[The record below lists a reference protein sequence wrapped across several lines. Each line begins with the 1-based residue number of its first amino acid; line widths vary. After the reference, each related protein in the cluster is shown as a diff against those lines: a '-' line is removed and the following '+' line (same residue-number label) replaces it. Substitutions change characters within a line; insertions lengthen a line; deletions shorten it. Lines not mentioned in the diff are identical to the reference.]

1 MKKLFGTIYILVMPV
16 FLMAQVERY
25 SVVIN
30 EILADPSPVVG
41 LPNTEYIELRNNS
54 KQRVNLFKWKIDN
67 GSTSSTIS
75 IQYILEPDSLVV
87 LCSKT
92 QAVFF
97 NNPNRTI
104 GLTSFP
110 TLNND
115 GDIIS
120 LSAADGKT
128 IHGVEYDNKWY
139 NNSIKSAGGWSLE
152 MIDPYKPCDKNN
164 WGGSI
169 HFSGGTPGK
178 ENSIFKKQTASEKIE
193 ALQCIALNANLISLQ
208 LNQGADSSSLGN
220 VNNFELGIENIHPE
234 WAKAIPPLFN
244 KTELYFKNA
253 LSPKTI
259 YSLKATSIL
268 RCLDKISDTILIKTG
283 LSKPAEEQDLA
294 INELLF
300 DPPPNGADYVELVN
314 ISNSIINAKEIYLS
328 NKNEIGTLG
337 TPYQCSLS
345 DYNIFPGEYLTVTTD
360 AQFIMKNWPK
370 SNQATLKE
378 IKTLPSFPDDNGHVV
393 LMNKQGKIIDEFK
406 YSDDFHFPLL
416 REKSGVSLEKTNPQ
430 VPSNFSINWHSAAA
444 SSGYGTPTHLNSQFI
459 NNDTSKFS
467 ILISPENFSPNN
479 DGIADIISIQ
489 YKFPTPE
496 NLVSIYA
503 FDFNGSMVKKII
515 DNQLCGTSGMY
526 FWDGLD
532 QNRRKVRP
540 GFYIIFTEAIDLSGN
555 RKVIKK
561 MIGVM

>member
-378 IKTLPSFPDDNGHVV
+378 IKT
-393 LMNKQGKIIDEFK
+393 
-406 YSDDFHFPLL
+406 
-416 REKSGVSLEKTNPQ
+416 
-430 VPSNFSINWHSAAA
+430 
-444 SSGYGTPTHLNSQFI
+444 
-459 NNDTSKFS
+459 
-467 ILISPENFSPNN
+467 
-479 DGIADIISIQ
+479 
-489 YKFPTPE
+489 
-496 NLVSIYA
+496 
-503 FDFNGSMVKKII
+503 
-515 DNQLCGTSGMY
+515 
-526 FWDGLD
+526 
-532 QNRRKVRP
+532 
-540 GFYIIFTEAIDLSGN
+540 
-555 RKVIKK
+555 
-561 MIGVM
+561 

>member
-1 MKKLFGTIYILVMPV
+1 MPI

-41 LPNTEYIELRNNS
+41 LPNTEFIELRNNS
-54 KQRVNLFKWKIDN
+54 KKSINLYKWKIDN

-97 NNPNRTI
+97 NNPNCTI

-139 NNSIKSAGGWSLE
+139 NNPIKSAGGWSLE

-164 WGGSI
+164 WAGSI

-178 ENSIFKKQTASEKIE
+178 VNSIFKKENASEKIK

-208 LNQGADSSSLGN
+208 LNQGADSSALSN
-220 VNNFELGIENIHPE
+220 VKNFTLGIENIHPE
-234 WAKAIPPLFN
+234 WAKSIPPLFN
-244 KTELYFKNA
+244 KAELYFKNGM
-253 LSPKTI
+253 LPKST
-259 YSLKATSIL
+259 YVLNANAIL
-268 RCLDKISDTILIKTG
+268 RCQGKVSDSILIRTG
-283 LSKPAEEQDLA
+283 ISKAADEKDLA

-300 DPPPNGADYVELVN
+300 DPPTNGADYVEIVN
-314 ISNSIINAKEIYLS
+314 NSNSIINAKEIYLS

-345 DYNIFPGEYLTVTTD
+345 DYNIFPGEYFTITTD
-360 AQFIMKNWPK
+360 AQFIIKNWPK
-370 SNQATLKE
+370 SNPETLKE
-378 IKTLPSFPDDNGHVV
+378 VNTLPSFPDDKGHVV
-393 LMNKQGKIIDEFK
+393 LMNKQGKTIDEFK
-406 YSDDFHFPLL
+406 YSADFHFPLL

-430 VPSNFSINWHSAAA
+430 VSSNFSLNWHSAAA
-444 SSGYGTPTHLNSQFI
+444 SNGYGTPTHQNSQFI
-459 NNDTSKFS
+459 NNDTSNFS
-467 ILISPENFSPNN
+467 VLISPENFSPNN
-479 DGIADIISIQ
+479 DGISDIISIQ
-489 YKFPTPE
+489 YKFPLPE

-503 FDFNGSMVKKII
+503 FDYNGSMVKKIV

-532 QNRRKVRP
+532 NNKRKVRP
-540 GFYIIFTEAIDLSGN
+540 GFYIIFTEAIDLRGN